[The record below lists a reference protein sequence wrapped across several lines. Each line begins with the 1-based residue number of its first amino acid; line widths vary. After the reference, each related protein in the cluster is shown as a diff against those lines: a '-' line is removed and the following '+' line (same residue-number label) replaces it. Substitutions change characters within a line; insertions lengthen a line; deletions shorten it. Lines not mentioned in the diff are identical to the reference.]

1 MPTLDSGVPAA
12 RLNSLTSLRFFAAA
26 VVVLV
31 HLGALF
37 DLPHV
42 IDQAVSLG
50 YVGVAFFFTLSGFV
64 LAWTARPGDT
74 ARRFYGRRFARIWPA
89 HAVVTVLAIPVIY
102 LTGAEPVWGALPL
115 VLTCTHVWIP
125 SPAWHYAFNGPSWS
139 LAAEA
144 FFYALFPVLIRV
156 ARHQQQ
162 RLHVL
167 AAFTVTMMVVVA
179 LAVVAVAPDTTW
191 GFLLYLNPLY
201 RLGEFG
207 LGMLL
212 ALAIRRGRRTP
223 WPTWIPAAGGACA
236 YLALV
241 LFAPHDSE
249 GEIPAI
255 LTDSVLLPFFLAV
268 IAAAASADLRDD
280 RTPLRAPSLVALGD
294 RSFALY
300 LIHVPLM
307 KAVHAGVAD
316 WDLGGA
322 ALSAFVIGLFTASVG
337 AAHLLYVAVERPAEQ
352 RLRRWLAFQTIRT

>member
-1 MPTLDSGVPAA
+1 MPTPDSGVPAA

-31 HLGALF
+31 HLSAEL
-37 DLPHV
+37 DLPHL
-42 IDQAVSLG
+42 IDEAVGLG
-50 YVGVAFFFTLSGFV
+50 YAGVAFFFTLSGFV

-89 HAVVTVLAIPVIY
+89 HAVVTVLTIPVIY
-102 LTGAEPVWGALPL
+102 LAGAEPVWGALTF

-144 FFYALFPVLIRV
+144 FFYAVFPVLIRV
-156 ARHQQQ
+156 ARRWQE
-162 RLHVL
+162 RLRVL
-167 AAFTVTMMVVVA
+167 AAFTVTLMVVAA

-207 LGMLL
+207 LGILL
-212 ALAIRRGRRTP
+212 ACAIRRGWRAP
-223 WPTWIPAAGGACA
+223 WPTWIPAAGGVGA

-249 GEIPAI
+249 GEIPRI

-268 IAAAASADLRDD
+268 IAAAASADLRGD

-300 LIHVPLM
+300 LIHVPLI
-307 KAVHAGVAD
+307 KAVDAGVAGR
-316 WDLGGA
+316 DLGDA
-322 ALSAFVIGLFTASVG
+322 ARSALAVGLLAGSVC
-337 AAHLLYVAVERPAEQ
+337 AAHLLFVAVERPAERYLRP
-352 RLRRWLAFQTIRT
+352 RLAS